1 MSYTIVNENMLKK
14 LNEITRELYK
24 VRDLFLV
31 EVKHD
36 EFMFNGKEF
45 QLMQENVISNDQY
58 LAYVENTEDIKAL
71 LVEHQPHYYY
81 ELPNNPLPGDSE
93 YQSQICSV
101 INISDDGGS
110 PLLQSFSQLDSFL
123 SQVAQGK
130 SAVIKMR

>member
-1 MSYTIVNENMLKK
+1 M
-14 LNEITRELYK
+14 
-24 VRDLFLV
+24 RDLFLV

-101 INISDDGGS
+101 TDISDDGGS

-123 SQVAQGK
+123 FKVAQGK
-130 SAVIKMR
+130 NAVIKMR